1 VLDRLRERR
10 TAIIVMSVITLLTM
24 TLDLRGNA
32 FIDRARS
39 LATDLFAP
47 LKGVGESASR
57 PLVNAW
63 HGAFRYEE
71 LKKENQ
77 QLKEAAESNEAAA
90 VQAEAAIAEYNRL
103 RTQMSL
109 PNVGNAGRL
118 PCDVVGGSVSNF
130 EQGTLEINCGE
141 SSGVKNGMAV
151 ITAAGLIGRISQ
163 ASATRAK
170 VRLLWDPSISVSVKI
185 VGLRAPPTT
194 TTTAPNPLISAPPP
208 STTVPRTTTTTIRR
222 TGTGTTTTTSEVPPE
237 ETTTTAEPTTT
248 TTLLPVKLETGLTRG
263 YGRGKLLGVDLIDE
277 KAEVHLGDTVLTSGE
292 SATNVPSLFQRDIPV
307 GLVVEAT
314 RVPGST
320 QLQVRIEPLADLE
333 NIDFVTV
340 VLYDPTPSPGSS

>member
-10 TAIIVMSVITLLTM
+10 TAIIVMSVVTLLAM

-32 FIDRARS
+32 VIDRARS
-39 LATDLFAP
+39 VATDLFAP

-63 HGAFRYEE
+63 HGAFRYDE

-77 QLKEAAESNEAAA
+77 QLKEAAESNESAA

-103 RTQMSL
+103 RSQMNL

-163 ASATRAK
+163 SSTTRAK
-170 VRLLWDPSISVSVKI
+170 VRLLWDPSIAVSVKI
-185 VGLRAPPTT
+185 VGLREPPTT

-208 STTVPRTTTTTIRR
+208 STTVPRTTTTQARR
-222 TGTGTTTTTSEVPPE
+222 TGTATTTTSEVPPE
-237 ETTTTAEPTTT
+237 ETTTTLEPTTT
-248 TTLLPVKLETGLTRG
+248 TSLLPVKLDTGLTRG

-277 KAEVHLGDTVLTSGE
+277 KAEVHLGDIVLTSGE

-307 GLVVEAT
+307 GRVVEAT